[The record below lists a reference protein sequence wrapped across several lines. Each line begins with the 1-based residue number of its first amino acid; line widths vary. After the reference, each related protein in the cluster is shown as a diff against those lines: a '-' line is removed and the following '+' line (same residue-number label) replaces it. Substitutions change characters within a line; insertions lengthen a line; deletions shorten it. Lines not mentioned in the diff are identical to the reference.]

1 VNRPL
6 VALLAALFAG
16 GVAAAPV
23 KALLAAY
30 VESVLHQP
38 PVLTST
44 ILSVQLAGGGLFAL
58 AGGAVSDLVSRRA
71 AVLIGLTT
79 AILGA
84 VLFAVHAPPLLIAV
98 AVLWGI
104 ASGFQSTGGQSFL
117 MAAVSR
123 SRLGSAS
130 AIYFVSGTA
139 SNAVGASLAGMAADR
154 WGFLVVAAG
163 GAGLGLLA
171 LLLAA
176 RFLPPL
182 GADGGRPAAPLTS
195 ATGRRDIRRGLA
207 AWTWKGYADLL
218 GRTDVLALGALR
230 FFPTVASGAASLTF
244 PLLVFRLSHTNTAV
258 GLYGM
263 VSLLAASGAQLLT
276 GRQID
281 RLTRGA
287 IPGVPGGARR
297 LVVPL
302 TAAILVA
309 ATSAVLSSGSIAGLF
324 IAGTFWA
331 MGAWALS
338 TTMPPLIHELGDGR
352 DDGRLVAF
360 THLLWSAGMLTGT
373 LAAGILIDRHPA
385 APFLLATVCLAI
397 TLAVGVRF
405 TRLPVPLPLPP
416 AIPVAQVPP
425 VVPVPRERSVPHAAR

>member
-1 VNRPL
+1 
-6 VALLAALFAG
+6 
-16 GVAAAPV
+16 
-23 KALLAAY
+23 
-30 VESVLHQP
+30 
-38 PVLTST
+38 
-44 ILSVQLAGGGLFAL
+44 VQLAGGGLFAL

-71 AVLIGLTT
+71 AVLVGLTT
-79 AILGA
+79 SILGA
-84 VLFAVHAPPLLIAV
+84 ALFAVQAPSLLIAV
-98 AVLWGI
+98 AVLWGV

-123 SRLGSAS
+123 TRLGSAS

-139 SNAVGASLAGMAADR
+139 SSAVGASLAGMAADR
-154 WGFLVVAAG
+154 WGFRVVAAG
-163 GAGLGLLA
+163 GAALGLLA

-182 GADGGRPAAPLTS
+182 GADGAGRSGAPLTS

-218 GRTDVLALGALR
+218 GRSDVLALGALR
-230 FFPTVASGAASLTF
+230 FLPTVAWGAASLTF
-244 PLLVFRLSHTNTAV
+244 PLLVFRLSQTNTAV

-287 IPGVPGGARR
+287 IPGVAGGARR

-309 ATSAVLSSGSIAGLF
+309 ATAAVLTSGSIAGLF

-385 APFLLATVCLAI
+385 APFVLAAVCLAI
-397 TLAVGVRF
+397 TLAVGLRF
-405 TRLPVPLPLPP
+405 TRLPLPLPLPP
-416 AIPVAQVPP
+416 VIPVTPVIPDLSGPP
-425 VVPVPRERSVPHAAR
+425 VVPGPPVAPAPRERSVPDAAG